1 MPKRTNDFQRLVKR
15 IHTALAGTAAEV
27 EESALVKEKNSSA
40 QREVDVLISTTVAG
54 HKIRVAIECRDHTRG
69 QDITWI
75 DSLIGKYTNLDVDK
89 VIAVSHTP
97 FGNSAVEKAQQNNIE
112 VLTLEEAG
120 AVDWV
125 EKICPSE
132 FRSFAFRNRPLV
144 VGLQLDS
151 IEQLVVRYEFD
162 GTIKDSDEDNQPIA
176 QFFLDVWHS
185 LMSQK
190 AGQMLSQEIF
200 GNWERVASLKQT
212 PRYWEITESY
222 VEPRTL
228 SIAVNN
234 KVVCFNTVVWGVGTK
249 YSMETV
255 EPGIWVIKNNAA
267 IIASFKDDQGHPVH
281 ITLVTDMGGQLVG
294 VDVDA
299 S

>member
-15 IHTALAGTAAEV
+15 IHAALAGTEAEV

-40 QREVDVLISTTVAG
+40 QREVDVLITTTVAG
-54 HKIRVAIECRDHTRG
+54 HKIRVAVECRDHNRD

-75 DSLIGKYTNLDVDK
+75 DSLIGKYTNLDVNK
-89 VIAVSHTP
+89 VIAVSHTL
-97 FGNSAVEKAQQNNIE
+97 FGKNAVEKAQQNNIE
-112 VLTLEEAG
+112 VLTLEEADG
-120 AVDWV
+120 VDWAA
-125 EKICPSE
+125 KIGPAE
-132 FRSFAFRNRPLV
+132 FRSFAYRNRPLV

-162 GTIKDSDEDNQPIA
+162 GTIKGSDENDHPIA

-185 LMSQK
+185 IMSRK

-222 VEPRTL
+222 IEPRTL
-228 SIAVNN
+228 SIPGSKKA
-234 KVVCFNTVVWGVGTK
+234 VCFNKVVWGVGTK

-255 EPGIWVIKNNAA
+255 EPEKWVIKNNAA
-267 IIASFKDDQGHPVH
+267 IVASFKDDQGHPVH
-281 ITLVTDMGGQLVG
+281 ITLVTDKGGQLVG
-294 VDVDA
+294 VDVDVR
-299 S
+299 